1 MLDGL
6 LYFLFNLGSSFGFV
20 IILILILMSA
30 IKIVPEYQRI
40 VVFRLG
46 RLIGAKGPGLVIVIP
61 VVDRVIRVDLRIVT
75 LDVPVQEVITK
86 DNVPIKVN
94 AVVYFRVMDPA
105 NSVIE
110 VENYMLATSQLSQT
124 TLRSVIGG
132 AELDEVLSSREKINS
147 ELQKIIDERTD
158 SWGIKVSA
166 VEVKELELPEGM
178 KRAMAKQAEAER
190 ERRAKII
197 NAEGELQ
204 AAKTLLTMIEKDEI
218 ELAFFGHNPLL
229 SPSSTLTMQSL
240 GRSSF
245 ALIAP
250 PDHPW
255 AQWKIISPAQLLEEN
270 FISYSKDTAH
280 YCFVNDF
287 FLNNKLKTPRL
298 TQVDNEELLLQLVT
312 QGFGIGI
319 AMEIA
324 VRKEVKQ
331 KEVIILSLQNLAGIS
346 REIFL
351 AHSTIKGLTYAGWEM
366 GKVAEQITFDFLNQG

>member
-1 MLDGL
+1 
-6 LYFLFNLGSSFGFV
+6 
-20 IILILILMSA
+20 MSA

-204 AAKTLLTMIEKDEI
+204 AAKTLSDAAKQMEV
-218 ELAFFGHNPLL
+218 
-229 SPSSTLTMQSL
+229 SPVT
-240 GRSSF
+240 
-245 ALIAP
+245 
-250 PDHPW
+250 
-255 AQWKIISPAQLLEEN
+255 
-270 FISYSKDTAH
+270 
-280 YCFVNDF
+280 
-287 FLNNKLKTPRL
+287 
-298 TQVDNEELLLQLVT
+298 LQLRYLQT
-312 QGFGIGI
+312 LK
-319 AMEIA
+319 EIA
-324 VRKEVKQ
+324 SEKNSTTFFPLPMDIIKPFIKRFEKEE
-331 KEVIILSLQNLAGIS
+331 KE
-346 REIFL
+346 
-351 AHSTIKGLTYAGWEM
+351 
-366 GKVAEQITFDFLNQG
+366 